1 MQDSVAFHRLIAA
14 APDDDAPRLVYA
26 DWLEERGDPRGTF
39 VRVQC
44 ALARLP
50 ADHPRRRE
58 LEQVEDSLFQSHGAA
73 WAHGVAGRVSGFKF
87 HRGFVDEITLR
98 ADAFLEHAP
107 LLLRLGTIRT
117 VHLLNA
123 AGHVGGLARSPYLAR
138 IRALDLC
145 ANHLCD
151 DAARLLARSPAIRGL
166 ASLDLSFNSL
176 SSVGVQAL
184 AAAKSW
190 PRLETLDLRGNDRID
205 DRAAGPLARAVM
217 PALTTLDVRD
227 CQLGPAGV
235 WALIR
240 GKALPKLTELRFAG
254 NQLGDS
260 GARALAA
267 SPRLPVLLATSKSL
281 DLSHT
286 GLGPAGLRTLVADD
300 RLAVVRTLRLEGN
313 RLGDSGAAALAAA
326 KLPQLRELHL
336 AGNDITD
343 DGAAALAGSPLLGRL
358 RWLGLR
364 DNALTAAADVILR
377 ESPYWHWRTVIETE
391 DNRPPWAGRGDA
403 PFPLVPGDEENEG
416 G

>member
-1 MQDSVAFHRLIAA
+1 MQDTVAFHRLIAA

-26 DWLEERGDPRGTF
+26 DWMEERGDPRGTF

-50 ADHPRRRE
+50 ADHPRRGE
-58 LEQVEDSLFQSHGAA
+58 LEQVEDELFQTHGAA
-73 WAHGVAGRVSGFKF
+73 WAHGVAGRVSGYKF
-87 HRGFVDEITLR
+87 RRGFVDEITLR
-98 ADAFLEHAP
+98 ADAFLEHAAV
-107 LLLRLGTIRT
+107 LLRPGTIRT

-145 ANHLCD
+145 ANHLWD

-176 SSVGVQAL
+176 SSAGVQAL

-205 DRAAGPLARAVM
+205 DHGAAALVRATM
-217 PALTTLDVRD
+217 PALTTLDLRD
-227 CQLGPAGV
+227 CRLGPAGV
-235 WALIR
+235 WALIC
-240 GKALPKLTELRFAG
+240 GKVLPKLADFRFAG
-254 NQLGDS
+254 NALGDG

-267 SPRLPVLLATSKSL
+267 SPRLALLLAATRTL

-286 GLGPAGLRTLVADD
+286 GLGPSGLRALLADD
-300 RLAVVRTLRLEGN
+300 RIAVVRTLQLDGD
-313 RLGDSGAAALAAA
+313 RLGDAGAAALAAA

-336 AGNDITD
+336 AGNDLTD
-343 DGAAALAGSPLLGRL
+343 DGAASLAGSPLLGRL

-364 DNALTAAADVILR
+364 DNALTAGADVILR

-391 DNRPPWAGRGDA
+391 DNRPPAAEREPRL
-403 PFPLVPGDEENEG
+403 PFTWPDEDSG

>member
-1 MQDSVAFHRLIAA
+1 MQDTVAFHRLIAA

-50 ADHPRRRE
+50 IDHPRRRE
-58 LEQVEDSLFQSHGAA
+58 LEQVEDELFQTHGAA
-73 WAHGVAGRVSGFKF
+73 WAHGVAGRVSGYKF
-87 HRGFVDEITLR
+87 RRGFIDEITLR

-107 LLLRLGTIRT
+107 VLLRPGTIRT

-123 AGHVGGLARSPYLAR
+123 AGHVGGLARCPHLAR
-138 IRALDLC
+138 VRALDLC
-145 ANHLCD
+145 ANHLWD

-166 ASLDLSFNSL
+166 AGLDLSFNSL
-176 SSVGVQAL
+176 SSAAVQAF
-184 AAAKSW
+184 AAARSW
-190 PRLETLDLRGNDRID
+190 PRLETLDLRGNERID
-205 DRAAGPLARAVM
+205 DRGAAAIARAAM
-217 PALTTLDVRD
+217 PVLTTLDLRD
-227 CQLGPAGV
+227 CQLGPGGV
-235 WALIR
+235 WALVR
-240 GKALPKLTELRFAG
+240 GKAFPRLAEFRFAG

-267 SPRLPVLLATSKSL
+267 SPRLADLLAATPTL

-286 GLGPAGLRTLVADD
+286 GLGPVGLRTLLGDD

-313 RLGDSGAAALAAA
+313 RLGDAGAAALAAA

-336 AGNDITD
+336 AGNEITD
-343 DGAAALAGSPLLGRL
+343 DGAAAIAGSPLFGRL

-364 DNALTAAADVILR
+364 DNALTPGADVILR

-403 PFPLVPGDEENEG
+403 PMAVEPGDDEA
-416 G
+416 

>member
-1 MQDSVAFHRLIAA
+1 MQDSAAFHRLIAA

-58 LEQVEDSLFQSHGAA
+58 LEQVEDELFQTHGAA
-73 WAHGVAGRVSGFKF
+73 WAHGVAARVSGYKF
-87 HRGFVDEITLR
+87 RRGFIDEITLR

-107 LLLRLGTIRT
+107 VLLRPGTIRT

-123 AGHVGGLARSPYLAR
+123 AGHVGGLARSPHLAR
-138 IRALDLC
+138 VRALDLC
-145 ANHLCD
+145 GNRLLD
-151 DAARLLARSPAIRGL
+151 DAVQLLARSPAVRGL
-166 ASLDLSFNSL
+166 TSLDLSFNSL
-176 SSVGVQAL
+176 TSVGVRAL

-190 PRLETLDLRGNDRID
+190 PRLQTLDLRGNDRIE
-205 DRAAGPLARAVM
+205 DRGAAALARAVM
-217 PALTTLDVRD
+217 PALTTLDLRD

-240 GKALPKLTELRFAG
+240 GKALPKLADFRFAG
-254 NQLGDS
+254 NAVGDS

-267 SPRLPVLLATSKSL
+267 SPRLAALLAGSGTL

-286 GLGPAGLRTLVADD
+286 GLNPAGLRTLLGDD
-300 RLAVVRTLRLEGN
+300 RLAVVRTLRLDGN
-313 RLGDSGAAALAAA
+313 QLGDTGAAALAAA
-326 KLPQLRELHL
+326 KLPQLRELYL
-336 AGNDITD
+336 AGNNITD

-358 RWLGLR
+358 HWLGLR

-377 ESPYWHWRTVIETE
+377 ESPYWNWRTVIETE
-391 DNRPPWAGRGDA
+391 DNRPPAPERPEGRL
-403 PFPLVPGDEENEG
+403 PFTWPDEE
-416 G
+416 

>member
-50 ADHPRRRE
+50 SEHPRRRE
-58 LEQVEDSLFQSHGAA
+58 LEQVEDELFQTHGAA
-73 WAHGVAGRVSGFKF
+73 WAHGVAGRVSGYKF
-87 HRGFVDEITLR
+87 RRGFIDEITLR
-98 ADAFLEHAP
+98 AEAFLENAP
-107 LLLRLGTIRT
+107 ILLRQGTIRT

-123 AGHVGGLARSPYLAR
+123 VGHVGALARSLYLTR

-145 ANHLCD
+145 GNQLWD
-151 DAARLLARSPAIRGL
+151 NAAQLLARSPAVRGVT
-166 ASLDLSFNSL
+166 SLDLSFNSL

-190 PRLETLDLRGNDRID
+190 PRLQSLDLRGNDRID
-205 DRAAGPLARAVM
+205 DRGAAALARAVM
-217 PALTTLDVRD
+217 PALATLDLRD
-227 CQLGPAGV
+227 CRLGPAGL

-240 GKALPKLTELRFAG
+240 GKALPKLADFGYAG
-254 NQLGDS
+254 NALGDG

-267 SPRLPVLLATSKSL
+267 SPRLATLLLSTKTI

-286 GLGPAGLRTLVADD
+286 GLTPVGLRTLLADD
-300 RLAVVRTLRLEGN
+300 RLAGVRTLRLDGN
-313 RLGDSGAAALAAA
+313 GLADAGAAALAAA
-326 KLPQLRELHL
+326 RLPQLCELYL
-336 AGNDITD
+336 SGNDITD

-358 RWLGLR
+358 HWLSLR

-377 ESPYWHWRTVIETE
+377 ESPYWNWRTVIETE
-391 DNRPPWAGRGDA
+391 DNRPPAPERGDA
-403 PFPLVPGDEENEG
+403 RLPFTWPDDESG